1 MGVRRFIAEKPEE
14 VRTPWFHAEFYLIEG
29 IIRFR
34 LLSKSPKGY
43 HLIPGSLKLELNFA
57 ALRDGVKGGAGGYP
71 RFFAL
76 LRLML
81 DRWDPTRPKPPS
93 T

>member
-1 MGVRRFIAEKPEE
+1 MPPRYMDKPEE
-14 VRTPWFHAEFYLIEG
+14 VRTQWFHAEFYLKEG
-29 IIRFR
+29 ILRIRSLTR
-34 LLSKSPKGY
+34 SQKGF
-43 HLIPGSLKLELNFA
+43 HLIPGAIKINLDFA
-57 ALRDGVKGGAGGYP
+57 ALRGKGRSGTGYP

-81 DRWDPTRPKPPS
+81 DRWDPTKPDEPS